1 PPTPPPAPP
10 PPTGSLQ
17 SVNHIIFMAQENRSF
32 DEYFGRLED
41 YWAANNYAP
50 VQFDGLRL
58 GSTNPGCDPLFPAP
72 MPCTIDPNSRQRPEL
87 LLLHGVEF
95 RHLRPLVRAGDE
107 PHADEPHVS
116 ARRHFARPCPPAEQ
130 FQQRSAFRQDYL

>member
-1 PPTPPPAPP
+1 MRAMNKVALVLTAVMMTLSIAVLQSGCAGSNSSSNENSGGGTTTPPPTPPPPPPP

-50 VQFDGLRL
+50 VQFHGLPL
-58 GSTNPGCDPLFPAP
+58 GSTNPGCD
-72 MPCTIDPNSRQRPEL
+72 
-87 LLLHGVEF
+87 
-95 RHLRPLVRAGDE
+95 
-107 PHADEPHVS
+107 
-116 ARRHFARPCPPAEQ
+116 
-130 FQQRSAFRQDYL
+130 